1 MAHYFVYPDK
11 DAMMRKGA
19 FAEGTSS
26 QKNYGLD
33 EILEIGK
40 TFTQDS
46 NVVNSTTRAL
56 IKFSITEISKS
67 VSDGSIGSDAE
78 YYLNLYDAGSF
89 ELMRD
94 NSLYGYAAS
103 QSWDEGSGRLSDM
116 PQSEEGVSWRY
127 RTGVSESL
135 EWKSG
140 SQNDWGGTYYSG
152 SGYEASQS
160 FNKDESH
167 DMRMNVTDIVTQ
179 WLNGSVSNDGFLIKM
194 LGIDEVNTARYG
206 LYKFFS
212 SDTHTVYAPRLEAVW
227 DDATWSTGSLT
238 AIDTDE
244 LGKLQVYMTSFKGEY
259 KKGALTKIRVHG
271 RQRYPARTFSTTS
284 SYLDV
289 QYLPSASC
297 FYSIVDSK
305 TEDVIIPFGSSSKL
319 SCDTTGNFFRLRTEG
334 LYPERFYRVLFKV
347 ASGSGITQSTEYYDG
362 DHSFKVVR

>member
-1 MAHYFVYPDK
+1 MNYFIYPDI
-11 DAMMRKGA
+11 DTTLYQASG
-19 FAEGTSS
+19 S
-26 QKNYGLD
+26 QNTGLD
-33 EILEIGK
+33 EVLEIRKDMSKSGG
-40 TFTQDS
+40 
-46 NVVNSTTRAL
+46 N
-56 IKFSITEISKS
+56 IKVSRILMKFDLSEISS
-67 VSDGSIGSDAE
+67 SIVNGTIPTIASGTK

-94 NSLYGYAAS
+94 NSLYAYPIS
-103 QSWDEGSGRLSDM
+103 QSWVEGSGRLSDM
-116 PQSEEGVSWRY
+116 PQSEDGVSWRY
-127 RTGVSESL
+127 RTGVSESI

-140 SQNDWGGTYYSG
+140 SNSDWGATYFSG

-179 WLNGSVSNDGFLIKM
+179 WLNGSASNEGFVIKM
-194 LGIDEVNTARYG
+194 TGTEEVDTSRSG

-212 SDTHTVYAPRLEAVW
+212 SDTHTIYPPKLEVVW
-227 DDATWSTGSLT
+227 DDATWATGTLT
-238 AIDTDE
+238 ATDIDE

-284 SYLDV
+284 SYLDA

-305 TEDVIIPFGSSSKL
+305 TEDVIIPFSSGSKL
-319 SCDTTGNFFRLRTEG
+319 SCDATGNFFRLRTEG
-334 LYPERFYRVLFKV
+334 LQPERFYKVLFKV
-347 ASGSGITQSTEYYDG
+347 VSGSGITQSTEYYDG